1 MTLVLEP
8 LPDSELVLGGAKQT
22 GDLVTGGFLL
32 ASCTSFFPRPRPD
45 AAAAS
50 PISTPHFSNYGCVCL
65 VCVSAALS
73 LGPPAATG
81 RRHII
86 SIRSSMRLTST
97 ADSNTTGQ
105 KQQGCLGI
113 ECWIEHRMDRP
124 NPPPPPA
131 LSQERYPAIL

>member
-22 GDLVTGGFLL
+22 GDLVSGGLLL

-50 PISTPHFSNYGCVCL
+50 PRSTPHFSNYGCVC

-73 LGPPAATG
+73 LAA
-81 RRHII
+81 RRNGTQAHII
-86 SIRSSMRLTST
+86 DPLVHAIDVHCTQQHDWPDTAGLPGASTFGSSI
-97 ADSNTTGQ
+97 G
-105 KQQGCLGI
+105 
-113 ECWIEHRMDRP
+113 WIVP
-124 NPPPPPA
+124 KPPPPPA

>member
-22 GDLVTGGFLL
+22 GDLVTGGLLL

-50 PISTPHFSNYGCVCL
+50 PRSTPHFSNYGLCVMCVC
-65 VCVSAALS
+65 VCSS
-73 LGPPAATG
+73 FSG
-81 RRHII
+81 HII
-86 SIRSSMRLTST
+86 DPLVHAIDVHCTQQHDWPDTAGLPGASTFGSSI
-97 ADSNTTGQ
+97 G
-105 KQQGCLGI
+105 
-113 ECWIEHRMDRP
+113 WIVP